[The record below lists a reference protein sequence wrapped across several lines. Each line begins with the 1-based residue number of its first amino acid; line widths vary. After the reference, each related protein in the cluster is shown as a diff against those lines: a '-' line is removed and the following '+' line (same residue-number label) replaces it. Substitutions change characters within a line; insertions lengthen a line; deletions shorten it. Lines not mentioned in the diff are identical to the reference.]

1 MLHLAQALEP
11 AEGAEREVEFR
22 FAGWR
27 FQPERWTLRAPT
39 GMEVELSSGELGL
52 LLALVQRPRRVLS
65 RNRLLELTR
74 GPLTEVYDRAVDV
87 QVHRL
92 RRKLSRADPN
102 GGGLIRTLTDA
113 GYMLA
118 ADVARVG
125 TKALPTAP

>member
-1 MLHLAQALEP
+1 MLHLASADP
-11 AEGAEREVEFR
+11 VGADEREVEFR

-27 FQPERWTLRAPT
+27 FQPGRWTLCAPT
-39 GMEVELSSGELGL
+39 GVEVELSSGELGL
-52 LLALVQRPRRVLS
+52 LLALVERPRRVLS

-74 GPLTEVYDRAVDV
+74 GPLTEVFDRAVDV
-87 QVHRL
+87 QVCRL
-92 RRKLSRADPN
+92 RRKLALAHPN

-118 ADVARVG
+118 ADVAQGG